1 MCNFFSFVTE
11 PDSHGGERFYFDW
24 NYRKDHLKDD
34 PQPSDS
40 HSSICKHF
48 GLTEDICNKY
58 EFNPLTKKFVID
70 RINHIDDRIQA
81 EEWVNNLDFKKI
93 VEPLI
98 IKPIVNPFDLP
109 IIEVPTKEHILLLKE
124 WASVWASVGDSVW
137 ASVWASVR
145 ASVGASVG
153 AYCGSFVKADYK
165 IDIDSSNKLWESG
178 LVPSFDGKMWRL
190 HSGKDA
196 KIVFEISQE
205 DLKGR

>member
-11 PDSHGGERFYFDW
+11 PDSHSGERFYFDW

-137 ASVWASVR
+137 ASVWDSVWASVRDSVWASVR
-145 ASVGASVG
+145 ASVWASVGDSVRASVWDSVGASV
-153 AYCGSFVKADYK
+153 
-165 IDIDSSNKLWESG
+165 W
-178 LVPSFDGKMWRL
+178 W
-190 HSGKDA
+190 
-196 KIVFEISQE
+196 
-205 DLKGR
+205 